1 MDFRI
6 FKPQGVLKDHVQ
18 GIWSLSVSPDRV
30 GEEKKLL
37 FSDAGSGIMFNLAGE
52 VCFGNHRHSEGVM
65 IMPNSKEALYV
76 TLPPGTVLAGIRFHP
91 GMGYSVLGKRFDHP
105 VSIADEPEHLRFLES
120 LQEQL
125 RYCCHHQARIV
136 TMYRWMIRNLDADD
150 AARYAIT
157 EIVKAVQ
164 PHGRSHSMPVSARQI
179 ERHFQ
184 KWMGMTPKYY
194 QRILRVKQSL
204 ELIQLSP
211 DIPLADLAAEQGFAD
226 QAHMTREF
234 SHIAKIT
241 PKQYSLL
248 VKKKQVQ
255 GR

>member
-18 GIWSLSVSPDRV
+18 GIWSLFVPPDQLV
-30 GEEKKLL
+30 EEKKLL
-37 FSDAGSGIMFNLAGE
+37 FSDAGSGIMFNLGGE
-52 VCFGNHRHSEGVM
+52 VCFGNHCHPEGVM
-65 IMPNSKEALYV
+65 IMPNSKEAQYV

-105 VSIADEPEHLRFLES
+105 VSIADEPEQLHFLAS
-120 LQEQL
+120 LQQQL
-125 RYCCHHQARIV
+125 GHCRRHQARIA
-136 TMYRWMIRNLDADD
+136 TMYRWMKHHLDIDD
-150 AARYAIT
+150 SAPHAIT

-164 PHGRSHSMPVSARQI
+164 PNSRHRPDTVSPRQI

-204 ELIQLSP
+204 ELLQLAP
-211 DIPLADLAAEQGFAD
+211 DIRLADLAAEQGFAD

-248 VKKKQVQ
+248 VKKKQLQ
-255 GR
+255 SR

>member
-30 GEEKKLL
+30 VEEKKLL
-37 FSDAGSGIMFNLAGE
+37 FSDAGSGIMFNLGGD
-52 VCFGNHRHSEGVM
+52 VCFGNHCHPEGVM
-65 IMPNSKEALYV
+65 IMPNSKEAQYV

-105 VSIADEPEHLRFLES
+105 VTIADEPEHLYFLEP
-120 LQEQL
+120 LQQQL
-125 RYCCHHQARIV
+125 RHCRCHQARIA
-136 TMYRWMIRNLDADD
+136 TLYRWMKRHLDPDD
-150 AARYAIT
+150 SARHTIT

-164 PHGRSHSMPVSARQI
+164 PHSRHHPIPVSTRQI

-211 DIPLADLAAEQGFAD
+211 DIPLADLAAEQGFSD

-255 GR
+255 SR

>member
-18 GIWSLSVSPDRV
+18 GIWSLSVPLDRV

-37 FSDAGSGIMFNLAGE
+37 FSDAGSGIMFNLGGE
-52 VCFGNHRHSEGVM
+52 VCFGNHSQPEGVM
-65 IMPNSKEALYV
+65 IMPNSKEAQYV
-76 TLPPGTVLAGIRFHP
+76 TLPPGSVLAGIRFHP

-105 VSIADEPEHLRFLES
+105 VSIADEPDYLCFLAP

-125 RYCCHHQARIV
+125 RHCRRHQARIA
-136 TMYRWMIRNLDADD
+136 TMYRWMTHNLDIDD
-150 AARYAIT
+150 AARHTIT

-164 PHGRSHSMPVSARQI
+164 PHSRYHPIPVSTRQI

>member
-18 GIWSLSVSPDRV
+18 GIWSLSVSPHRV
-30 GEEKKLL
+30 ADEKKLL
-37 FSDAGSGIMFNLAGE
+37 FSDAGSGIMFNLGGE
-52 VCFGNHRHSEGVM
+52 VCFGNHRQPEGVM
-65 IMPNSKEALYV
+65 IMPNSKEAQYV
-76 TLPPGTVLAGIRFHP
+76 TLPPGAVLAGIRFHP

-105 VSIADEPEHLRFLES
+105 VSIADEPEHLCFLAP

-125 RYCCHHQARIV
+125 GHCRRHQARIA
-136 TMYRWMIRNLDADD
+136 TMYRWLIHHLNSDD
-150 AARYAIT
+150 AAHQTIT
-157 EIVKAVQ
+157 RIVKAVQ
-164 PHGRSHSMPVSARQI
+164 PYSWPQALPVGTRQI

-204 ELIQLSP
+204 ELIQRSP

-241 PKQYSLL
+241 PKQYSRL
-248 VKKKQVQ
+248 VKQKQ